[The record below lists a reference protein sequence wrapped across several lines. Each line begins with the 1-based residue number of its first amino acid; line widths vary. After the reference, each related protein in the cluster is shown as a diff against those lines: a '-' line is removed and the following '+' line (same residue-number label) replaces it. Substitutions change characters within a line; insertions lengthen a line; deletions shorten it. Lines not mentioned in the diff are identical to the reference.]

1 MPLQPHPLP
10 SSSSRWP
17 RSGTRPATDA
27 RDRARPCLVEV
38 AGPVVGDDGG
48 DLHVGTSVA
57 QHQQVCCKRHRAR
70 VENPMRAEV
79 RCSSST
85 HTRGLVP
92 PSSLAEFLR
101 GGLRVEA
108 LAVRR
113 RWVLRLLLGQPAGAT
128 SACAAWLDRGQRA
141 SQHGNGRPRSAY
153 RVGHPRWRGRSHTR
167 KEPAGVQYRCCS

>member
-70 VENPMRAEV
+70 VENPVRAEV

-141 SQHGNGRPRSAY
+141 RTGPRRLAGTRRGCIQAAGQATPGGRLQAT
-153 RVGHPRWRGRSHTR
+153 RGDGRR
-167 KEPAGVQYRCCS
+167 